1 MRARAP
7 RRFLP
12 GLSLVSNDNDMTVS
26 ATTSRHCHD
35 TRPDTVSVADAA
47 LILGVTERTIARLVA
62 RKTLRSRKKKGRRL
76 IVRQSLQ
83 DYLNEERS
91 QSASLDSIERRLAKL
106 EQLLLGV
113 IELYKPGSL
122 STLNQKREL
131 LEGAEKQTAL
141 EKYDE
146 EK

>member
-1 MRARAP
+1 
-7 RRFLP
+7 
-12 GLSLVSNDNDMTVS
+12 MTVS
-26 ATTSRHCHD
+26 AAMPRHGHD
-35 TRPDTVSVADAA
+35 ARPDTVSVADAA

-76 IVRQSLQ
+76 IDRQSLQ

-91 QSASLDSIERRLAKL
+91 QSASLESIERHLAKL
-106 EQLLLGV
+106 EQLLFGV
-113 IELYKPGSL
+113 IELYQPGSL
-122 STLNQKREL
+122 SDLNQKREL

-146 EK
+146 EKYK

>member
-1 MRARAP
+1 M
-7 RRFLP
+7 
-12 GLSLVSNDNDMTVS
+12 
-26 ATTSRHCHD
+26 SRHGHD

-76 IVRQSLQ
+76 IDRQSLQ

-113 IELYKPGSL
+113 IELYQPGSL
-122 STLNQKREL
+122 SDLNQKREL
-131 LEGAEKQTAL
+131 LEGGRKTDRLGEI
-141 EKYDE
+141 
-146 EK
+146 